1 MGLKKQD
8 MNGVRTPLDVERRH
22 KLGAIPGLEKDVSD
36 LQEEVI
42 VDSQLSSSSTHA
54 VQNKVITQNFTSLS
68 NNKVDK
74 VSGKGLSSND
84 FTDSEK
90 EILDMITL
98 QKIQQWDNNS
108 FSIDM
113 VYPIGSIYMSVNSTD
128 PSTLFSGTTWQQI
141 KDTFLLSAGDTYT
154 NGSTGGT
161 EKHQHEYGL
170 QYAGAWQDTVIE
182 NGQYTGI
189 LNYDSNNNIT
199 LKNGYDNM
207 AGSYNINV
215 NNSCEQV
222 TPKSAT
228 PMHYRA
234 LGNTENVSNMPPYLV
249 VYMWKRTA

>member
-22 KLGAIPGLEKDVSD
+22 NLGAIPGLEKDVSD

-74 VSGKGLSSND
+74 VTGKGLSSND

-98 QKIQQWDNNS
+98 QKIQQWDSNS
-108 FSIDM
+108 FSIDL
-113 VYPIGSIYMSVNSTD
+113 VYPVGSIYMSVNNTD

-154 NGSTGGT
+154 AGTTGGEAAHT
-161 EKHQHEYGL
+161 LTTNEIPSHNHNMTFRGVNAT
-170 QYAGAWQDTVIE
+170 AGT
-182 NGQYTGI
+182 TGEP
-189 LNYDSNNNIT
+189 
-199 LKNGYDNM
+199 
-207 AGSYNINV
+207 GSYPFKIHEDVSQNWSIN
-215 NNSCEQV
+215 NYWE
-222 TPKSAT
+222 
-228 PMHYRA
+228 MD
-234 LGNTENVSNMPPYLV
+234 NTGGGQAHNNMPPYLV